1 MYLAIVVGFLLRCH
15 EAPSTDQSQLH
26 PQDYNIIFKIQSK
39 HWKPIMISRAAG
51 DNVKYG
57 LNFIIWTCLWHAVT
71 LISLSHRTLPTASS
85 AHYLPGSNEVGWVGW
100 VYPPSGD
107 HNETTGGLDTVYLL
121 HTLLNPQFPPLI
133 LASSRI
139 TSKTNLPG
147 LSFCL
152 TGFELQNPA
161 TGTLAITSR
170 VAHKNCLLHL
180 SVQTHTAHH
189 LPHPSPYKAETPHP
203 CSKGKAN
210 FSLSLPQNGNF
221 SEK

>member
-1 MYLAIVVGFLLRCH
+1 MQLLSSHFLTGHFLQQAQHTTSQAAIKLVESV
-15 EAPSTDQSQLH
+15 E
-26 PQDYNIIFKIQSK
+26 
-39 HWKPIMISRAAG
+39 
-51 DNVKYG
+51 
-57 LNFIIWTCLWHAVT
+57 FIHQ
-71 LISLSHRTLPTASS
+71 TA
-85 AHYLPGSNEVGWVGW
+85 
-100 VYPPSGD
+100 SGD

-121 HTLLNPQFPPLI
+121 HTLLNPQFPPLS

-170 VAHKNCLLHL
+170 FAHKNCLLHL

-189 LPHPSPYKAETPHP
+189 LAHPSLYKAETPHP

-210 FSLSLPQNGNF
+210 FSLSLSQNGNF